1 MISKT
6 DRSSNHPSGESLV
19 NPRMT
24 LRDWV
29 LLIFLSVIWGGSFYF
44 VGVAVKEVPPFTIV
58 FCRVAIAALVLWVV
72 VGLKKQPLPAS
83 VNVWGAFMVLGL
95 LNNVI
100 PFSLI
105 AWGQSHIES
114 GLASILNATSPIFS
128 AVLAH
133 FFTRQEKLTPRRVLG
148 IIIGWLGVAVLF
160 RIQVINGFGVKGLG
174 QAAVLIASVSYA
186 LAAVFGTRLKQ
197 IPPLVTSAGMLTC
210 SALMTL
216 PVSLVLDRPWHLSPD
231 TGTMAAIFCLAAVS
245 TSLAYL
251 IYFKILATSGPTNIL
266 LVTFLIPV
274 SAVFFGWLLLGEHLG
289 KDVFIGMGMIVI
301 GLMVLDG
308 RVMRRYLQKRNR
320 IK

>member
-6 DRSSNHPSGESLV
+6 DRSGNHPSAESLV
-19 NPRMT
+19 NPRMNP
-24 LRDWV
+24 RDWV

-44 VGVAVKEVPPFTIV
+44 VGVAIKEVPPFTIV

-148 IIIGWLGVAVLF
+148 III
-160 RIQVINGFGVKGLG
+160 
-174 QAAVLIASVSYA
+174 
-186 LAAVFGTRLKQ
+186 
-197 IPPLVTSAGMLTC
+197 
-210 SALMTL
+210 
-216 PVSLVLDRPWHLSPD
+216 
-231 TGTMAAIFCLAAVS
+231 
-245 TSLAYL
+245 
-251 IYFKILATSGPTNIL
+251 
-266 LVTFLIPV
+266 
-274 SAVFFGWLLLGEHLG
+274 
-289 KDVFIGMGMIVI
+289 
-301 GLMVLDG
+301 
-308 RVMRRYLQKRNR
+308 
-320 IK
+320 